1 MKQPPSPRELAIA
14 LVRLGV
20 LFLFGIIAGCAS
32 LPNVDYLHNG
42 QLAALHAPTIV
53 STKGVLPDTRTQ
65 GMLNVMVAKVGPT
78 DILTKHIAAEEAING
93 TPLVAGNKVT
103 LLDDGPTTMRAMMNA
118 IHNARNHINLE
129 TYIFEADEV
138 GNALA
143 DLLIQKKS
151 AGVQVNLIYDSV
163 GALGT
168 PLEFFERLRA
178 AGISVLEYNPVNPL
192 KAQGKWD
199 INQRDHRK
207 LLIVDGR
214 IAFTGGVNISKV
226 YGKSSILNGKREAYL
241 AENTGEAGWRDTHM
255 QIEGPV
261 VADFQKLYLDTWQ
274 RKTGQSLP
282 EARYFPPQKPE
293 GTALVRAI
301 GSTPERKDYSIYKT
315 YISALAN
322 ADKYVHLT
330 TAYFVPDRQ
339 IVQAITDAARRGV
352 EVRIIFPSFTDHS
365 FVLYASRSYYD
376 ELLAAGVK
384 VYERN
389 VALLHAKTAVIDG
402 VWSTIGS
409 TNIDMRSFLHNDEIN
424 AVVLNVD
431 FAERMDALFQHDLKE
446 STEIT
451 AEQWSKRGIGQRL
464 REWAARA
471 LEYWL

>member
-1 MKQPPSPRELAIA
+1 MKQQLATQKFA
-14 LVRLGV
+14 DFLAKLSRS
-20 LFLFGIIAGCAS
+20 FLFSMLAGCAS
-32 LPNVDYLHNG
+32 LPNVDYLRDG
-42 QLAALHAPTIV
+42 QLAALHAPTVV
-53 STKGVLPDTRTQ
+53 SAKGTLPATKTQ

-78 DILTKHIAAEEAING
+78 DILTKHIAVEEAING
-93 TPLVAGNKVT
+93 APLVAGNKVI
-103 LLDDGPTTMRAMMNA
+103 LLDDGPTTMTAMMNA
-118 IHNARNHINLE
+118 IRDARDHINLE
-129 TYIFEADEV
+129 TYIFEADEI

-143 DLLIQKKS
+143 DLLIQKQS
-151 AGVQVNLIYDSV
+151 AGVQVNLVYDSV

-168 PLEFFERLRA
+168 PAEFFEHLRT
-178 AGISVLEYNPVNPL
+178 AGINVLEYNPVNPL
-192 KAQGKWD
+192 KAQRNWE

-207 LLIVDGR
+207 LLIVDGKV
-214 IAFTGGVNISKV
+214 AFTGGVNISKV
-226 YGKSSILNGKREAYL
+226 YGKSSILNSKRKKNPAD
-241 AENTGEAGWRDTHM
+241 NTGEAGWRDTHM

-261 VADFQKLYLDTWQ
+261 VADFQKLFLDTWQ
-274 RKTGQSLP
+274 RKTGQSP
-282 EARYFPPQKPE
+282 PDARYFPPLKPA
-293 GTALVRAI
+293 GMALVRAI
-301 GSTPERKDYSIYKT
+301 GSISEREDYSIYKT

-352 EVRIIFPSFTDHS
+352 EVRMIFPSFSDHS
-365 FVLYASRSYYD
+365 FVLSASRSYYE

-409 TNIDMRSFLHNDEIN
+409 TNIDMRSFLHNDELN
-424 AVVLNVD
+424 AVILNVE
-431 FAERMDALFQHDLKE
+431 FAERMNALFQHDLSE

-451 AEQWSKRGIGQRL
+451 AEQWSKRGIGQRM
-464 REWAARA
+464 REWVARA